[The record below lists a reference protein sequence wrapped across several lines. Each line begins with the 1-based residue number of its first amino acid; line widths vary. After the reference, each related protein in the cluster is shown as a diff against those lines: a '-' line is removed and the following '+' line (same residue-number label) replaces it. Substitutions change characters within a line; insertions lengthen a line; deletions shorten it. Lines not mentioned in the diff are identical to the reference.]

1 MLTLGMC
8 YNYFVKLNFKAYGL
22 QFHIEDRLLNDTAIE
37 GFLMNAVARCIGAF
51 IMWYIGPPFG
61 FRRTY
66 RVVLITEIVMAFT
79 MPYVSHIQFFYR
91 TYVIV
96 TLMCE
101 GVTFSLFTPFAG

>member
-61 FRRTY
+61 FMNVAALMIHM
-66 RVVLITEIVMAFT
+66 RVDTFKMTDMPFVTGMKGYEAVALAFT
-79 MPYVSHIQFFYR
+79 P
-91 TYVIV
+91 
-96 TLMCE
+96 
-101 GVTFSLFTPFAG
+101 G